1 MVVDVRF
8 LLGMYKDFLGK
19 RRCRRRYD
27 RTVHASGCP
36 AARQAPK
43 ETGVGM
49 QVTYMHSKMK
59 GACAMSVGL
68 VVSLQRRSLNED
80 ALANMTAW

>member
-19 RRCRRRYD
+19 RRCRRRYGS
-27 RTVHASGCP
+27 RKWVPCIKASPDGD
-36 AARQAPK
+36 Q
-43 ETGVGM
+43 GGM
-49 QVTYMHSKMK
+49 PVIYMHSKMK

-68 VVSLQRRSLNED
+68 VISLHRRSLNGD
-80 ALANMTAW
+80 ALTKMTAW